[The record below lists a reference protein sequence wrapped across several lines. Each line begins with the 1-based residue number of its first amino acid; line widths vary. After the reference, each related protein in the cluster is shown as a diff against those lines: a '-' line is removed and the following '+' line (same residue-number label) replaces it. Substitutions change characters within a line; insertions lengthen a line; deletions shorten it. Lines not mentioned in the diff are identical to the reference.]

1 MASEFYKFS
10 AVNKIDIQVI
20 VPGAKLGHLGD
31 NLNLTWFLKLLPVS
45 LCESSTLHEC
55 GRFSQEMYSK

>member
-20 VPGAKLGHLGD
+20 VPDAKLGQLGD
-31 NLNLTWFLKLLPVS
+31 NLNLTWFFKLLSVS

-55 GRFSQEMYSK
+55 GRFSQEMYSQ